1 MDNKYLFEVPLPSQD
16 EIMTITSSQK
26 PLLVVEFLEVKKLTD
41 R

>member
-1 MDNKYLFEVPLPSQD
+1 MDNKYLFEILCLQTA
-16 EIMTITSSQK
+16 EIMTITSYQK